1 MRSPDWKALG
11 AASMAACVALALT
24 ACATGQSSGATR
36 SQTSSAVRGSASAAT
51 DDATVA
57 TGETLRQR
65 AEADA
70 AAILRSFAV
79 PPGGRRLGGPPNLP
93 GGVLKSPISYLGAT
107 WEVHVT
113 GFWEAPGNPQSL
125 LAWEQAH
132 LTARFTL
139 GDADFGPPAWDREF
153 DLAPEGALVTRELSV
168 EAASAADGQADIRV
182 DAWVAW
188 QPPRPAGSLIPPA
201 ARTVTIAESSNG
213 GTTGLA
219 GPGGRAAGRLPGPV
233 TITDPA
239 TVRRLGA
246 LIDGLP
252 LSTIPPDTPCPFAP
266 GPFLR
271 LTFRARA
278 GGPPV
283 AIVQTDQ
290 SCGGVTL
297 TVGSRPQPALQNE
310 PALDGQ
316 ILKLAA
322 LSWKLP

>member
-1 MRSPDWKALG
+1 MTPTERKALG
-11 AASMAACVALALT
+11 AVLTAACTALALT
-24 ACATGQSSGATR
+24 ACATSQPSAVR
-36 SQTSSAVRGSASAAT
+36 QSQTSSHGSASVAAARAAT
-51 DDATVA
+51 SA
-57 TGETLRQR
+57 TGQTPEQQ

-93 GGVLKSPISYLGAT
+93 GGVLKSPITYLGAV

-113 GFWEAPGNPQSL
+113 GFWEAPGTPQSL

-132 LTARFTL
+132 LSARFTL

-153 DLAPEGALVTRELSV
+153 DLAPEGALVTRELIV
-168 EAASAADGQADIRV
+168 EAAGAGDGQAAMRV

-188 QPPRPAGSLIPPA
+188 QPHRPAGSLIPPA

-213 GTTGLA
+213 GVT
-219 GPGGRAAGRLPGPV
+219 GPGGPASTRLPAPV

-239 TVRRLGA
+239 AVGRLGA

-252 LSTIPPDTPCPFAP
+252 LSTIPPDVPCPFAP
-266 GPFLR
+266 GPFLT

-278 GGPPV
+278 GSLPV
-283 AIVQTDQ
+283 AVVETDQ

-297 TVGSRPQPALQNE
+297 TVGGRPQPTLQNE
-310 PALDGQ
+310 STLDDQ

-322 LSWKLP
+322 LAWKLR

>member
-1 MRSPDWKALG
+1 MRSTDRKALG
-11 AASMAACVALALT
+11 AILTAACAALALT
-24 ACATGQSSGATR
+24 ACATSGPSAER
-36 SQTSSAVRGSASAAT
+36 PSQTSSRGSASVAAT
-51 DDATVA
+51 RVA
-57 TGETLRQR
+57 TSAAGRTPKQQ

-93 GGVLKSPISYLGAT
+93 GGVLKSPITYLGAV

-125 LAWEQAH
+125 LTWEQAH
-132 LTARFTL
+132 LSARFTL

-153 DLAPEGALVTRELSV
+153 DLAPEGALVTRELIV
-168 EAASAADGQADIRV
+168 EAASAGDGQAGIRV

-188 QPPRPAGSLIPPA
+188 QPPRSVGSLIPAA

-213 GTTGLA
+213 GTTG
-219 GPGGRAAGRLPGPV
+219 PGGPAAGRLPAPV

-239 TVRRLGA
+239 AVRRIRA

-271 LTFRARA
+271 LTFRASA
-278 GGPPV
+278 GSLPV

-297 TVGSRPQPALQNE
+297 TVGGRPQPTLQNE